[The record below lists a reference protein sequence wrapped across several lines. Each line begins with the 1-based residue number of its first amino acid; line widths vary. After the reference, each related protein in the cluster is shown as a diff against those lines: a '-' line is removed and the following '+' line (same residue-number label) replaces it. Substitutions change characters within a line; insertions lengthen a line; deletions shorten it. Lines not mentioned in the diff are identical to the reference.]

1 MDILELEESLK
12 LLSDFIL
19 NKIKNSE
26 IVDISSYDSSITI
39 IRDVIIN
46 HNNKIEEIEW
56 KDEKYHNDINNFMER
71 LNLYQKSIKIY
82 ENEEISG
89 IISVIL
95 SKRGTKELS
104 EIKEDIREELIERGY
119 NNEKINAWIDYLE

>member
-26 IVDISSYDSSITI
+26 IVDISSYDSSIKI

-82 ENEEISG
+82 ENESY
-89 IISVIL
+89 
-95 SKRGTKELS
+95 
-104 EIKEDIREELIERGY
+104 IKFI
-119 NNEKINAWIDYLE
+119 

>member
-82 ENEEISG
+82 ENESY
-89 IISVIL
+89 
-95 SKRGTKELS
+95 
-104 EIKEDIREELIERGY
+104 IKFI
-119 NNEKINAWIDYLE
+119 